1 MEICLDAKITSN
13 YLYENLVMN
22 KTLTT
27 CTAGKLR
34 LGYPESIISEE
45 ILLINVAITSVTDF
59 YLHLSILLVEM

>member
-34 LGYPESIISEE
+34 LGYPESITPEE
-45 ILLINVAITSVTDF
+45 IPF
-59 YLHLSILLVEM
+59 